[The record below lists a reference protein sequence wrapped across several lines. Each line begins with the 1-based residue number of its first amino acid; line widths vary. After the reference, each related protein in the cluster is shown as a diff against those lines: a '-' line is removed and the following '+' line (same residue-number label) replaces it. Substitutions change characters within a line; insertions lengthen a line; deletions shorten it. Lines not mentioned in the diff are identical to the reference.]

1 VGVKNYP
8 TGLLT
13 TYQNEFH
20 EFQQQQP
27 HLRKKAESVN
37 LFYQPKKMD
46 SPRK

>member
-1 VGVKNYP
+1 MGGCEEVSHR
-8 TGLLT
+8 LA